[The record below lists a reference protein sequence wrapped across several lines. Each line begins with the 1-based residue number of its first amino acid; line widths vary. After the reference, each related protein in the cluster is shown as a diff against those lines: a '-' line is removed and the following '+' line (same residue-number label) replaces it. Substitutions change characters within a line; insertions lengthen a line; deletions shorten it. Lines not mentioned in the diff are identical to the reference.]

1 MQHYKQTHPN
11 KPIFNLG
18 LNFGSSG
25 PRRCSGAPLAAVSG
39 PPLAAVSGA
48 PLAAQLGFLTA
59 AAPLVAELGRQ
70 WLWDLPGAGIKPVS
84 PALAGGFLT
93 S

>member
-1 MQHYKQTHPN
+1 MKHKLESIT
-11 KPIFNLG
+11 
-18 LNFGSSG
+18 
-25 PRRCSGAPLAAVSG
+25 AAG

-48 PLAAQLGFLTA
+48 PLAAVSGAPLVAQLGLLTA

-93 S
+93 SGPLEKS